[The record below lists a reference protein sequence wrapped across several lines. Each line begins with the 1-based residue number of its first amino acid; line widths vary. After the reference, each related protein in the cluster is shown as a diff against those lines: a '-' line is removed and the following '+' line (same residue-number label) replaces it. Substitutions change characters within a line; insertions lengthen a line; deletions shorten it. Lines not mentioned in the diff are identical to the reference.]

1 MLRHMEL
8 CCPDLVDAELAA
20 ALRALDEALKLLE
33 DTDMRDALF
42 HTSIV
47 RQPVPA
53 VSSAFT
59 SAPACTSSRSAI
71 SSLPS
76 SFWPAPPLTP
86 AKQKKAEQP
95 HLFQFALGLFEE
107 RQSGSPRA
115 GKSSM
120 WDMAKRVSGLYT
132 DTYSQLRK

>member
-1 MLRHMEL
+1 MGE
-8 CCPDLVDAELAA
+8 EEAA
-20 ALRALDEALKLLE
+20 RAHGE
-33 DTDMRDALF
+33 R
-42 HTSIV
+42 
-47 RQPVPA
+47 
-53 VSSAFT
+53 SS
-59 SAPACTSSRSAI
+59 SP
-71 SSLPS
+71 L
-76 SFWPAPPLTP
+76 PAPPLTP